1 MTYRKY
7 YWDHAKRQISVALEM
22 IWFGV
27 ILDRGH
33 HSTWKNKNEHRRR
46 F

>member
-7 YWDHAKRQISVALEM
+7 YWDHARRQISVALTM
-22 IWFGV
+22 IWYGV

-33 HSTWKNKNEHRRR
+33 HSQWKVKNEHRRR

>member
-7 YWDHAKRQISVALEM
+7 YWTHAKRQISVALEM
-22 IWFGV
+22 IWYGV

-33 HSTWKNKNEHRRR
+33 HSSWKKNEHRNR

>member
-7 YWDHAKRQISVALEM
+7 YWTNAKRQIEVALEM

-27 ILDRGH
+27 ILNRGH
-33 HSTWKNKNEHRRR
+33 HSTWKRNEHRNR

>member
-7 YWDHAKRQISVALEM
+7 YWREATRQISVALEI
-22 IWFGV
+22 IWYGV
-27 ILDRGH
+27 VLNRGH
-33 HSTWKNKNEHRRR
+33 HSSWKKNEHRNR